1 MRWLPQSRCFS
12 ASTSCLQGS
21 SGIFVPLALSWEVS
35 SRCPGSYCCWQGKCL
50 VIACFSI
57 QGRPICFQCST
68 WIYLYKEF
76 KQTWNTFTSILSG
89 RIKSRTHFCG
99 DHWFKVWH
107 LGLKLCGGH
116 CWWWSVPSA
125 GHGKPSLPTTVGGD
139 LSQWTLNT
147 ALHFLLCHLCHV
159 VLRQISDAT
168 VKICRRG
175 REGQSFVKMF
185 HRMSRHVRRWV
196 DHSMHAIV
204 C

>member
-35 SRCPGSYCCWQGKCL
+35 SRCPGSYCCWRGKCL
-50 VIACFSI
+50 VIARFSI

-116 CWWWSVPSA
+116 CWWWSVPSV
-125 GHGKPSLPTTVGGD
+125 GHGKPLHAYYCGRRSHWTLLYTSCCVICATWCWDRYRMQLSKSVGEVEKARVLSRCFIECQDMCVGG
-139 LSQWTLNT
+139 S
-147 ALHFLLCHLCHV
+147 
-159 VLRQISDAT
+159 I
-168 VKICRRG
+168 
-175 REGQSFVKMF
+175 
-185 HRMSRHVRRWV
+185 
-196 DHSMHAIV
+196 IV
-204 C
+204 CMP